1 MDIKL
6 DGKEQ
11 MCTLFALSFP
21 PLHDLDLFKRVQLIT
36 LLRVSKYAALLQ
48 KPEALEFLGK
58 RHKAQQQKYN
68 KPRHLL

>member
-1 MDIKL
+1 MIEIYS
-6 DGKEQ
+6 KE
-11 MCTLFALSFP
+11 FNW
-21 PLHDLDLFKRVQLIT
+21 

-48 KPEALEFLGK
+48 KPEALKFLGK